1 MYFPRTFIY
10 HESQVNCKIILRY
23 LKQIA
28 SIAIIILLATNLS
41 LFGKD
46 KNDRS
51 PNIIIFFTDDLGYQ
65 DLGCFGSPLI
75 KTPHL
80 DQMAREGV
88 RFTDF
93 YSASPVCSPSRAAL
107 LTGCYPTRVGIPH
120 VLWPGGKEGLDP
132 KEITIAEM
140 LKDRGYATACIGK
153 WHLGD
158 KPEFL
163 PGKQGFDSYFG
174 IPYSNDMSINP
185 LVELSE
191 EIIFREGM
199 SEERVRKEKP
209 VGHMVPLMR
218 DTKVI
223 EYPVDQTTL
232 TKRYTEEAVNFI
244 TKNKDKPFFLYL
256 PQTMPHIPLF
266 ASKEFR
272 GKSAR
277 GLYGDVLEEL
287 DHSMGEL
294 MKTLKSLNIDQNTLV
309 IFTSDNG
316 PWNLKNGHGG
326 SALPLRGFKFQ
337 TYEGGMRVP
346 MIARWPGKIPANTRC
361 SEIASTIDLLPTIAH
376 ITRSKKPMV
385 KIDGLNIWPL
395 MSGKKGVKSPH
406 NEYFYYSGNNLE
418 AVRSGVWK
426 LRKGNAKDKV
436 EVELYNLEN
445 DISESN
451 NVAGENIKI
460 VKSLTKIKDK
470 FDKELKLQAR
480 KN

>member
-1 MYFPRTFIY
+1 
-10 HESQVNCKIILRY
+10 
-23 LKQIA
+23 
-28 SIAIIILLATNLS
+28 
-41 LFGKD
+41 
-46 KNDRS
+46 
-51 PNIIIFFTDDLGYQ
+51 
-65 DLGCFGSPLI
+65 
-75 KTPHL
+75 
-80 DQMAREGV
+80 
-88 RFTDF
+88 
-93 YSASPVCSPSRAAL
+93 
-107 LTGCYPTRVGIPH
+107 
-120 VLWPGGKEGLDP
+120 
-132 KEITIAEM
+132 
-140 LKDRGYATACIGK
+140 
-153 WHLGD
+153 
-158 KPEFL
+158 
-163 PGKQGFDSYFG
+163 
-174 IPYSNDMSINP
+174 
-185 LVELSE
+185 
-191 EIIFREGM
+191 
-199 SEERVRKEKP
+199 
-209 VGHMVPLMR
+209 
-218 DTKVI
+218 
-223 EYPVDQTTL
+223 
-232 TKRYTEEAVNFI
+232 
-244 TKNKDKPFFLYL
+244 
-256 PQTMPHIPLF
+256 MPHIPLF

-277 GLYGDVLEEL
+277 GLYGDVVEEL

-294 MKTLKSLNIDQNTLV
+294 MKTLKSLNIDENTLV

-376 ITRSKKPMV
+376 ITHSKKPKV

-395 MSGKKGVKSPH
+395 MSGKKGAKSPH

-460 VKSLTKIKDK
+460 VKSLTRIKDK